1 MGRGKESSNKQWI
14 FNKSGIHF
22 HLINENKKKCTLK
35 DHSTWFICKK
45 CYIWALITKYVLGF
59 CFPNTPDHLYV
70 CAGWVFVGARDIY
83 LQITKARGPPSRL
96 DLHRAHSF
104 WTGGESWQTQQL
116 WFMETITPW
125 DLWHA
130 SRCGASWGDVSDN
143 KAHNSSSLRFFLCIY
158 ICSLLSSNNN
168 ASSLLING
176 DVLLE
181 QLRNIQTY
189 LSVNYTGDT
198 WEIRI

>member
-1 MGRGKESSNKQWI
+1 MTTWVPDVQWPVFSAGFPRGK
-14 FNKSGIHF
+14 
-22 HLINENKKKCTLK
+22 LIPPKNPTFCQILCHEQRTLNGQRQRIQQQAVNLQQKWDTFSLIDENQKNCTLK
-35 DHSTWFICKK
+35 DHSSTWFICKK
-45 CYIWALITKYVLGF
+45 CYIWALMTKYVLGL

-96 DLHRAHSF
+96 DLHRAHSL

-130 SRCGASWGDVSDN
+130 SRCGASWGGC
-143 KAHNSSSLRFFLCIY
+143 L
-158 ICSLLSSNNN
+158 
-168 ASSLLING
+168 
-176 DVLLE
+176 
-181 QLRNIQTY
+181 
-189 LSVNYTGDT
+189 
-198 WEIRI
+198 W